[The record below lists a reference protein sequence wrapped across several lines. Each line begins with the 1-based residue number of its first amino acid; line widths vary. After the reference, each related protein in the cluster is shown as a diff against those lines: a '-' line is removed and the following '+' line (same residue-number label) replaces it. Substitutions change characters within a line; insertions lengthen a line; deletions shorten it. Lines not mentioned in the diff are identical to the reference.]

1 MKTPNR
7 ASLFLA
13 PLSAVVLALV
23 GLLFLPTLTAPPAF
37 AASPKAVRPTSP
49 EPCVTEAG
57 ADPAACKELVELVVR
72 DVVPLDE
79 AQTHAVVLT
88 TQDGTIVLPVFV
100 DEAAAVAIAFRLA
113 HLEPPQPLAQDLL
126 DDVVSQLGASVTEV
140 RIDDLRGDIYTGRVF
155 LQQGKKNL
163 ELDAR
168 PADSIAMALDGN
180 ARIRVTRKVL
190 TQAGISR
197 EDIEQLHEQAP
208 GVGGSGVPE
217 EPAEQ
222 APISPRA
229 RPKEISL

>member
-1 MKTPNR
+1 VKTPNR
-7 ASLFLA
+7 AGLFLA

-23 GLLFLPTLTAPPAF
+23 GLLFLPTLSSLPASAAPPRL
-37 AASPKAVRPTSP
+37 VGP
-49 EPCVTEAG
+49 EPCLTEEG
-57 ADPAACKELVELVVR
+57 ADPGPCRELVVLVVR
-72 DVVPLDE
+72 DVVPLVE

-88 TQDGTIVLPVFV
+88 TEDGEIVLPVFV

-126 DDVVSQLGASVTEV
+126 DDVVSKLGAQVTEV

-155 LQQGKKNL
+155 LQQGKKRL

-168 PADSIAMALDGN
+168 PADSIAMALDGG

-197 EDIEQLHEQAP
+197 EDIETLHEHGP
-208 GVGGSGVPE
+208 GVGGSGEPHEPGPVPL
-217 EPAEQ
+217 
-222 APISPRA
+222 AP
-229 RPKEISL
+229 RPKGKEISL